1 MELQEAIQKR
11 KTSNNAFLNK
21 PVLESDL
28 RQIINAANRAP
39 SHFNSQPWDFIVI
52 TDENKRREIGQIAK
66 DSMKKL
72 MEQGTFFERY
82 KKYFRFSKQDI
93 ETKRTGI
100 HIDRIPFFLR
110 PFISF
115 LFSQKAV
122 SVLNFFHVPDILA
135 KDAENIVTNSP
146 VLLGFMLKKEEY
158 KPGEKSGI
166 YSLISMGAALQN
178 IWLTATSLQMGVQFV
193 STPMEIPENWNK
205 ILEILKVPDTH
216 ELMAVYRLGYLDP
229 AVTRNNIDW
238 ISDERRSFEELVSW
252 NYYGGKKLS

>member
-122 SVLNFFHVPDILA
+122 SVLNF
-135 KDAENIVTNSP
+135 
-146 VLLGFMLKKEEY
+146 
-158 KPGEKSGI
+158 
-166 YSLISMGAALQN
+166 
-178 IWLTATSLQMGVQFV
+178 
-193 STPMEIPENWNK
+193 
-205 ILEILKVPDTH
+205 
-216 ELMAVYRLGYLDP
+216 
-229 AVTRNNIDW
+229 
-238 ISDERRSFEELVSW
+238 
-252 NYYGGKKLS
+252 